1 MPRFS
6 KCLSDRH
13 FLNIQR
19 WRDKKPSVWLRGFV
33 ALLAAPGLGQG
44 RPATPVVRLKPQH
57 HLPGPALETLDSA
70 HSQGPQV
77 PIFTPGAGKKKK
89 TMRHPP
95 LPSLPLH
102 PSPRHNP
109 GDPKG
114 CVNLAKHE
122 RPQRGSR
129 PQPPSPLARP
139 HNAPLCR
146 ACSQARDLAQG

>member
-1 MPRFS
+1 MVPFLDASWAPSLEDKGITPPHFLPLPSFGLVCAGMPRFS

-89 TMRHPP
+89 KDDETPP
-95 LPSLPLH
+95 TPVPSS
-102 PSPRHNP
+102 SPIP
-109 GDPKG
+109 TT
-114 CVNLAKHE
+114 
-122 RPQRGSR
+122 
-129 PQPPSPLARP
+129 PPR
-139 HNAPLCR
+139 
-146 ACSQARDLAQG
+146 